1 MLEQSVSPTKRKTYP
16 HLWGREVNKLSHAQM
31 LLVSASILIV
41 ASFFSISTGCSRP
54 GGVVGET
61 DEYSYEDVAAQ
72 IRAEDEANEAEQQE
86 RER

>member
-1 MLEQSVSPTKRKTYP
+1 MAAS
-16 HLWGREVNKLSHAQM
+16 
-31 LLVSASILIV
+31 LVVV
-41 ASFFSISTGCSRP
+41 ASFFSVSTGCSRQ

-86 RER
+86 RGR

>member
-1 MLEQSVSPTKRKTYP
+1 
-16 HLWGREVNKLSHAQM
+16 M
-31 LLVSASILIV
+31 LLVAASLVVV
-41 ASFFSISTGCSRP
+41 ASFFSVSTGCARQ

-86 RER
+86 RKR